1 MAAPN
6 STIVRTTRR
15 LKPLGIRTTFRVLDR
30 VAPAIS
36 GKLATRLWLTLPPVT
51 PRSGPRPGSAGVPFS
66 VPVMGRQVRGTRWG
80 IPGRP
85 VVYLVHG
92 WGGSGAQLHGFVD
105 PLLDAGF
112 AVVAYDGLSHG
123 ASDPGALGS
132 RTSTAIELTTVLH
145 AVAAVHG
152 APAGIVAHSLG
163 CTVAANAMLEGL
175 PVERLVFVA
184 PMANF
189 ASYTD
194 RFVRALGAG
203 PRTRT
208 SLIRTIEARVNRSME
223 EFTLYAL
230 AGRASDVPV
239 LLIHDTD
246 DRDTSWVESK
256 RLASALP
263 RAELLVTSGL
273 GHNRILGDAS
283 VINRAVAFL
292 APAGVPAVR
301 RLAS

>member
-1 MAAPN
+1 MAVVH
-6 STIVRTTRR
+6 STIVRTAHR
-15 LKPLGIRTTFRVLDR
+15 LKPLGIRTTFGVLDR

-36 GKLATRLWLTLPPVT
+36 GRLATRRWFTLPASV
-51 PRSGPRPGSAGVPFS
+51 PRSGPQPRSAGVAFS
-66 VPVMGRQVRGTRWG
+66 VPVSGRQVRGTRWG
-80 IPGRP
+80 RPGRP

-92 WGGSGAQLHGFVD
+92 WGGSGAQMHGFVD
-105 PLLDAGF
+105 AFVEAGF

-132 RTSTAIELTTVLH
+132 RQSTAIELTTVLH

-184 PMANF
+184 PMANV

-194 RFVRALGAG
+194 PFVRTLGAG

-208 SLIRTIEARVNRSME
+208 ALIRTIEARVNRSMD

-230 AGRASDVPV
+230 AGSASDVPV
-239 LLIHDTD
+239 LLIHDTE
-246 DRDTSWVESK
+246 DRDTAWAESR

-263 RAELLVTSGL
+263 RAEFLATSGL
-273 GHNRILGDAS
+273 GHNRILADPT
-283 VINRAVAFL
+283 VIQRAVEFL
-292 APAGVPAVR
+292 APAAVPAAT